1 MKNYHLRW
9 IQKAI
14 EDLTVVEHELSF
26 TANEI
31 PTGAV
36 CFHAQQCVEKL
47 LKAFLVYHN
56 QEFGRTHNIEFL
68 IQLCSEIDK
77 DFAHLPSGDLS
88 FYAVEVRYPDDFY
101 TPSIEEAE
109 ECYSLAIS
117 VKKFVFEKLN
127 LPDKFP

>member
-1 MKNYHLRW
+1 MRKYYFQWL
-9 IQKAI
+9 QKAI

-26 TANEI
+26 PEEEI

-56 QEFGRTHNIEFL
+56 KEFGRTHNIEFL
-68 IQLCSEIDK
+68 IQLCSEIDNE
-77 DFAHLPSGDLS
+77 FEHLPCGDLS

-101 TPSIEEAE
+101 TPSIEEAKV
-109 ECYSLAIS
+109 CYSLANN
-117 VKKFVFEKLN
+117 VKEFVFKKLN
-127 LPDKFP
+127 YFK

>member
-1 MKNYHLRW
+1 MKNYHLQW

-26 TANEI
+26 PANEI

-101 TPSIEEAE
+101 TPSIEEAQ
-109 ECYSLAIS
+109 ECYSLAIT
-117 VKKFVFEKLN
+117 VKKFVFEKLK